1 MPNIALYRKYR
12 PRTFAEVFGQEQV
25 TEPLM
30 AALRNDKLNHAYL
43 FSGPRG
49 CGKTS
54 SARILARS
62 VNCEKGPT
70 PEPCGECDSCRALAP
85 DGPGSIDVIE
95 IDAASHG
102 GVDDARELREKA
114 FFAPVNSRYK
124 VYVIDEAHMV
134 SSAGFNALLKLV
146 EEPPEYVMF
155 VFATT
160 EPDKVLGT
168 IKSRTHHYP
177 FRLVPPGVMREHL
190 ESVCAKEGV
199 KVDPAVFPLV
209 VRAGGGSVRDSQSI
223 MDQLLAGADESGVS
237 YPRAVALLGVTDV
250 ELIDAAVDGLAT
262 SDGGALF
269 GAVDRVV
276 EAGHDPR
283 RFASDL
289 LERLRDLIV
298 LNQVPDAAGK
308 GLLAVPPDEVDR
320 LTAQARRLG
329 PATLSRMAD
338 ILHEGLASMRGATS
352 PRLVLEVLC
361 ARMLLPGD
369 DSTADLLQRLE
380 TLEQRITAG
389 GAVPL
394 AAGPGQ
400 GAPAGP
406 AAAVPAQAAAPRPTA
421 PAPTEPA
428 PGEPAP
434 VRTAPAEPASPAAPD
449 PASAASATGPSAPAP
464 AAPPTT
470 ATPAAPSAPAAP
482 STASGPATAA
492 PASVAAA
499 PATAPAPVAAGVPQT
514 GAGSGVP
521 AAPGEVDLATVEAHW
536 SAVLAEVK
544 RRRQM
549 VWAILGQNAGPYALD
564 GDTLVLKARNA
575 GTAARLNDDSLASVI
590 QDAVQTVLHH
600 RLRIRCEANPAG
612 SSRPAAQRSAP
623 PAAAPT
629 PPAASAPPTAPATP
643 AAPVSEV
650 GGWPEITRP
659 GGPAAPPAGQPDGGT
674 GPSAAPSSNGAAP
687 TGSATV
693 GSTPNGA
700 GPAEPGAL
708 SAGTGAGAGVGVGVG
723 NGPVASAVRT
733 APGPGEPAAVAA
745 TPAGAVATMPRPASA
760 PDWLPDGPTDFS
772 PDDPVPVSLGGTTPV
787 PGGAA
792 TPPPAP
798 AADRSAATALD
809 GFAPGDEPTDE
820 PFDPAS
826 APKPISVEDRAV
838 SLLVQK
844 LGAEPLD

>member
-1 MPNIALYRKYR
+1 VPNIALYRKYR
-12 PRTFAEVFGQEQV
+12 PRTFAEVIGQEHV

-62 VNCEKGPT
+62 VNCAKGPT
-70 PEPCGECDSCRALAP
+70 PEPCGECESCRALAP

-114 FFAPVNSRYK
+114 FFAPVNSRFK

-190 ESVCAKEGV
+190 ESICAQEGV
-199 KVDPAVFPLV
+199 QVDPAVFPLV

-250 ELIDAAVDGLAT
+250 ELIDAAVDALAA
-262 SDGGALF
+262 SDGAALF

-308 GLLAVPPDEVDR
+308 GLLAVPPDQLER
-320 LTAQARRLG
+320 LTGQALRLG

-338 ILHEGLASMRGATS
+338 ILHDGLTTMRGATS

-369 DSTADLLQRLE
+369 EATADLLQRLE
-380 TLEQRITAG
+380 RLERRVDT
-389 GAVPL
+389 GAV
-394 AAGPGQ
+394 ASS
-400 GAPAGP
+400 APAPPPP
-406 AAAVPAQAAAPRPTA
+406 AAA
-421 PAPTEPA
+421 
-428 PGEPAP
+428 PG
-434 VRTAPAEPASPAAPD
+434 S
-449 PASAASATGPSAPAP
+449 PAP
-464 AAPPTT
+464 AAPGPGAPGSGAPGT
-470 ATPAAPSAPAAP
+470 AASGAGGSGSSASGPASAGPDGSGSASAGAGASGSASAGSASAEPDSGGSSASGDGAASPGAASVPGAAPAAEAGGTAGSRALAEAPAAP
-482 STASGPATAA
+482 RGTGSPAD
-492 PASVAAA
+492 
-499 PATAPAPVAAGVPQT
+499 
-514 GAGSGVP
+514 
-521 AAPGEVDLATVEAHW
+521 AAPGDESEIALVSRSW
-536 SAVLAEVK
+536 SAIVEHTK
-544 RRRQM
+544 RRRV
-549 VWAILGQNAGPYALD
+549 VWSLLQNAAPFAID
-564 GDTLVLKARNA
+564 GDTLVLKGRNA
-575 GTAARLNDDSLASVI
+575 GIAVRFTDDNVVGVV
-590 QDAVQTVLHH
+590 QDALHAVLH
-600 RLRIRCEANPAG
+600 RRWRIRCEANPSAP
-612 SSRPAAQRSAP
+612 SRTNQPASPSAPSRPRQPEP
-623 PAAAPT
+623 PA
-629 PPAASAPPTAPATP
+629 PADD
-643 AAPVSEV
+643 
-650 GGWPEITRP
+650 GGWPEIARP
-659 GGPAAPPAGQPDGGT
+659 GGSAPSGPVPDGGDRPGGT
-674 GPSAAPSSNGAAP
+674 VGAASP
-687 TGSATV
+687 PSGLDGPRPGDAA
-693 GSTPNGA
+693 GPGTPSGA
-700 GPAEPGAL
+700 GPGSTGPGT
-708 SAGTGAGAGVGVGVG
+708 AGGG
-723 NGPVASAVRT
+723 GPT
-733 APGPGEPAAVAA
+733 APR
-745 TPAGAVATMPRPASA
+745 GAVATAPAPVGVGSDL
-760 PDWLPDGPTDFS
+760 PVPDGPTDFS
-772 PDDPVPVSLGGTTPV
+772 PDDPVPASLGGAASTRV
-787 PGGAA
+787 PPSVPASR
-792 TPPPAP
+792 AP
-798 AADRSAATALD
+798 AAAPELD

-820 PFDPAS
+820 PFDPAA
-826 APKPISVEDRAV
+826 APKPVSVEDRAV
-838 SLLVQK
+838 DLLVQN
-844 LGAEPLD
+844 LGAERLD